1 MEARIGIKTDNLSE
15 TAHLLSK
22 ILADEFILYTKTL
35 NAHWNVEGDNFYQMH
50 MFYDEQY
57 GQLETIIDKVAERV
71 RALGHYAPATLKL
84 FLELTH
90 FTETTRDENNGNGF
104 IKELL
109 ADHEVIIIHLR
120 ENIKQIDNE
129 FHDAGTTDFITDLLK
144 THEKMAWMLRA
155 HCK

>member
-1 MEARIGIKTDNLSE
+1 METRIGIKPENLSE
-15 TAHLLSK
+15 AAHLLSK

-35 NAHWNVEGDNFYQMH
+35 NAHWNLEGDNFYQMH
-50 MFYDEQY
+50 KFFEEQY
-57 GQLETIIDKVAERV
+57 EQLAAIIDGIAERI

-90 FTETTRDENNGNGF
+90 FTEEINGKNTGNEF

-109 ADHEVIIIHLR
+109 ANHEVIIIHLR
-120 ENIKQIDNE
+120 ENIIQIDKE
-129 FHDAGTTDFITDLLK
+129 FHDAGTTDFMTGLLK

-155 HCK
+155 HCP